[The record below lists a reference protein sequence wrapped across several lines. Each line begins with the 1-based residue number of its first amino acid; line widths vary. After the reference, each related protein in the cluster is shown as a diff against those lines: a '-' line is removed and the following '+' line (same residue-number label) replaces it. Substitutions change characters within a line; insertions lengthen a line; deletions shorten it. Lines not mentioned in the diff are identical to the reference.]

1 MFSLGQLQLK
11 SNLFLSP
18 LAGYTNLPFRLV
30 IREIGGVDLCTTDL
44 VNARSL
50 IEQNPKA
57 LKLIETNEQDSP
69 LSVQLFGGVKEEM
82 RDASIIL
89 QEHGVDSIGVN
100 MGCPVP
106 KVTKTGGGA
115 SMMNELPKTQELIR
129 SMVDAV
135 KVPITAKM
143 RLGWDDKN
151 LTAPELARAL
161 EDAGVTAIFVH
172 GRTRAQGFDGVVN
185 LEGIRKVVE
194 AVRNIPVIG
203 NGGVTTPEA
212 AKHMIEQ
219 TGCHGVSAGRGAF
232 YNPWIFL
239 HTQQYLETGVL
250 PPEPIFEERIR
261 VLRRHYDLMVE
272 VFGEIVDPSIF
283 AKSHPGTPS
292 ALVRLS
298 HLIMPLYASVHGQ
311 ISKKFSPIIWNG
323 ANPSPMKGGSSTPLS
338 ITTNGRFLHA
348 GRRRIPSQTEKG
360 NFGSQRTR
368 GSLVVSKPLSPFQG
382 IFAISI
388 PIPQVSVLRQIPDQ
402 LPQKQKV
409 QPHPDVRIAQLRHQS
424 LSRIRQQCVLVF
436 RETSFSYLQP
446 QAIHLLAVRKYHL
459 HIHDIRISGG
469 LQFLTNLHRT
479 PTRLTNNLN
488 FILFSKRESI
498 DIQRLHRM
506 IHRTLCMHGSIL
518 SGCSH
523 INQWNML

>member
-57 LKLIETNEQDSP
+57 LKLIETNQKDSP

-89 QEHGVDSIGVN
+89 QELGVDSIDVN

-129 SMVDAV
+129 SMVDTV

-143 RLGWDDKN
+143 RLGWDDNN
-151 LTAPELARAL
+151 LTAPDLAHAL

-172 GRTRAQGFDGVVN
+172 GRTRAQGFEGVVK
-185 LEGIRKVVE
+185 LDGIRKVVE
-194 AVRNIPVIG
+194 AVKNIPVIG
-203 NGGVTTPEA
+203 NGDITTPQA

-239 HTQQYLETGVL
+239 HTQQYLKTGML
-250 PPEPIFEERIR
+250 PPEPSFEERIR

-272 VFGEIVDPSIF
+272 VFGED
-283 AKSHPGTPS
+283 
-292 ALVRLS
+292 
-298 HLIMPLYASVHGQ
+298 
-311 ISKKFSPIIWNG
+311 
-323 ANPSPMKGGSSTPLS
+323 
-338 ITTNGRFLHA
+338 
-348 GRRRIPSQTEKG
+348 
-360 NFGSQRTR
+360 R
-368 GSLVVSKPLSPFQG
+368 GSLQFRKIAPWYAKRFGPVKPFNN
-382 IFAISI
+382 A
-388 PIPQVSVLRQIPDQ
+388 V
-402 LPQKQKV
+402 
-409 QPHPDVRIAQLRHQS
+409 VRIS
-424 LSRIRQQCVLVF
+424 SRTDFEKVLTDYLEWRKPF
-436 RETSFSYLQP
+436 TDEAGNLLPRYELPPMIASFMREEEEF
-446 QAIHLLAVRKYHL
+446 QAKQRKE
-459 HIHDIRISGG
+459 IGVPKG
-469 LQFLTNLHRT
+469 
-479 PTRLTNNLN
+479 PV
-488 FILFSKRESI
+488 EV
-498 DIQRLHRM
+498 
-506 IHRTLCMHGSIL
+506 
-518 SGCSH
+518 
-523 INQWNML
+523 W

>member
-89 QEHGVDSIGVN
+89 QEHGVDSIDVN

-135 KVPITAKM
+135 EVPITAKM

-203 NGGVTTPEA
+203 NGDVTTPEA

-250 PPEPIFEERIR
+250 PPEPIFDERIR

-272 VFGEIVDPSIF
+272 VFGED
-283 AKSHPGTPS
+283 
-292 ALVRLS
+292 
-298 HLIMPLYASVHGQ
+298 
-311 ISKKFSPIIWNG
+311 
-323 ANPSPMKGGSSTPLS
+323 
-338 ITTNGRFLHA
+338 
-348 GRRRIPSQTEKG
+348 
-360 NFGSQRTR
+360 R
-368 GSLVVSKPLSPFQG
+368 GSLHFRKVAPWYAKRFGPVKPFNNAIVRISSRADFEKVLSDYLEWRQPFTDEKGDLLPRYQLPPMVAS
-382 IFAISI
+382 FMQEEDEFQAKQKKAISV
-388 PIPQVSVLRQIPDQ
+388 PKGPVEV
-402 LPQKQKV
+402 
-409 QPHPDVRIAQLRHQS
+409 
-424 LSRIRQQCVLVF
+424 
-436 RETSFSYLQP
+436 
-446 QAIHLLAVRKYHL
+446 
-459 HIHDIRISGG
+459 
-469 LQFLTNLHRT
+469 
-479 PTRLTNNLN
+479 
-488 FILFSKRESI
+488 
-498 DIQRLHRM
+498 
-506 IHRTLCMHGSIL
+506 
-518 SGCSH
+518 
-523 INQWNML
+523 W